1 MSIFIW
7 CHSSLCTGA
16 PLTNDTEM
24 RIVMLGKTGIGK
36 SATGNTILG
45 HQGFESDCS
54 PESITTDCAK
64 GNAVVDG
71 QNVVVIDTPGLYDT
85 RFKSEKTIKDLGQ
98 CIKFASPGP
107 HVFLVVIRV
116 GRFTP
121 EEKQTVQVIQKVF
134 GEEADKHSMVLF
146 TGGDSLKN
154 KTIEDFLERSS
165 DLKDL
170 VAKCSGHYHVF
181 NNELTDE
188 AKNRSQVTELLNK
201 IKVII
206 QNNGGSHYTND
217 MFQEAERKLEEEKQ
231 RNLKKKQKEMQEEKM
246 KIQKELRME
255 FNREMEEMKKQLQA
269 AREQEKKEWEQES
282 KRQKLEHEAERRKE
296 REEWER
302 RRQRDREESNRER
315 MAMQERFDR
324 NLRQSMRDVESRYSR
339 EARHQAEVMNL
350 FNPLAQVASGTFGLL
365 NFLDDVLN

>member
-1 MSIFIW
+1 
-7 CHSSLCTGA
+7 
-16 PLTNDTEM
+16 
-24 RIVMLGKTGIGK
+24 MLGKTGIGK

-45 HQGFESDCS
+45 HEGFESECS
-54 PESITTDCAK
+54 PESVTTDCAK
-64 GNAVVDG
+64 GRAMVDG

-85 RFKSEKTIKDLGQ
+85 RFKSEKTLRDLGQ
-98 CIKFASPGP
+98 CINFASPGP

-121 EEKQTVQVIQKVF
+121 EEKETVQVIQKVF

-154 KTIEDFLERSS
+154 KSIEDFLERSS

-170 VAKCSGHYHVF
+170 VAKCNGHYHVF
-181 NNELTDE
+181 NNELRDE
-188 AKNRSQVTELLNK
+188 AKNRSQVTELLKK

-255 FNREMEEMKKQLQA
+255 LNQEMEEMKKRLQA
-269 AREQEKKEWEQES
+269 ERELEKKEWELER
-282 KRQKLEHEAERRKE
+282 KRQKLEHEEERRKE

-302 RRQRDREESNRER
+302 QRQRDREASDRER
-315 MAMQERFDR
+315 MAIQERFDR
-324 NLRQSMRDVESRYSR
+324 NLRQNMREVESRYSR
-339 EARHQAEVMNL
+339 QAREQAEVMNL

-365 NFLDDVLN
+365 NFLDDVFN